1 MDFLQEVN
9 LAVPSI
15 KFEIK
20 LYFSFRVDSS
30 ENHLQTLA
38 GVTWLQ
44 DGENNEAGRRVGG
57 GKTSKLSTCRPGF
70 ES

>member
-1 MDFLQEVN
+1 MDFLRQVN
-9 LAVPSI
+9 LAVHSI

-44 DGENNEAGRRVGG
+44 DRKNNEAGRRAGG
-57 GKTSKLSTCRPGF
+57 GETSKLSTFRPEF
-70 ES
+70 EP